1 MTAADAS
8 AEELTVAE
16 LASATGVSV
25 RTTRYYASL
34 GLLPPPQR
42 RGRVAYYSAA
52 HRGRLELV
60 RALQDHGFTLS
71 AIERY
76 LARIPLDA
84 SAEDL
89 AVQRAMLTAWAPGE
103 RLTLTA
109 RQLERKAGRRLAPAQ
124 LEQLVLTGAVAQVG
138 ERAYEVLPAFEVG
151 VALLD
156 LDLPLDGLVEAGA
169 AIERHM
175 TALADDLTTVLQRRV
190 LGPYRSGPA
199 SGARAVRLEQTLSRL
214 RQLTLEAVVRGFPR
228 AADQVITR
236 SLAEDAAAAS
246 GSAPPRRRRA
256 RPALPTDS
264 SAVTVSVPRD

>member
-1 MTAADAS
+1 M
-8 AEELTVAE
+8 VE
-16 LASATGVSV
+16 LAAATGVSV

-42 RGRVAYYSAA
+42 RGRVAYYSAV

-89 AVQRAMLTAWAPGE
+89 AVQRAMLTSWAPGE
-103 RLTLTA
+103 RATLTA
-109 RQLERKAGRRLAPAQ
+109 RQLERRAGRRLSPGQ
-124 LEQLVLTGAVAQVG
+124 LEQLVLTGAVARVD
-138 ERAYEVLPAFEVG
+138 ERRYEVLPSFEVG

-156 LDLPLDGLVEAGA
+156 LDLPLDGLVEAAA
-169 AIERHM
+169 AIDTHM
-175 TALADDLTTVLQRRV
+175 GALADDLSRVLQRRV
-190 LGPYRSGPA
+190 LEPYR
-199 SGARAVRLEQTLSRL
+199 ARTPTDREAAALEQTLSRL
-214 RQLTLEAVVRGFPR
+214 RQLTLEAVVRGFQR

-236 SLAEDAAAAS
+236 SLVPEDPTGPGPTS
-246 GSAPPRRRRA
+246 LA
-256 RPALPTDS
+256 R
-264 SAVTVSVPRD
+264 